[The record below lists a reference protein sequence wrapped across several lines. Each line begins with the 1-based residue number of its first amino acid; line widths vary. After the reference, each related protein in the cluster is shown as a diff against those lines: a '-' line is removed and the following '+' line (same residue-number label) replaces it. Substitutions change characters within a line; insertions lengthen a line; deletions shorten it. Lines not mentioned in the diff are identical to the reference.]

1 MVAKLAIH
9 VCPVPGCVTI
19 AAKAG
24 ACPTHPNKALTREV
38 YEHKPKLGAP
48 KPGDLSGNRKPPDF
62 GNLDGIFDGMG
73 DVLDGL
79 FGKARRSS

>member
-24 ACPTHPNKALTREV
+24 ACPTHPNKALVREV
-38 YEHKPKLGAP
+38 YEHKPKVGAP
-48 KPGDLSGNRKPPDF
+48 KPGDLGGKKPFDF
-62 GNLDGIFDGMG
+62 GNFDFDSMG

-79 FGKARRSS
+79 FGKAGRSS

>member
-1 MVAKLAIH
+1 VVAKLAIH

-24 ACPTHPNKALTREV
+24 ACPTHPNKALVREV

-48 KPGDLSGNRKPPDF
+48 KPGDLGGKKPFDF
-62 GNLDGIFDGMG
+62 AGLDGMG
-73 DVLDGL
+73 DILNNL
-79 FGKARRSS
+79 FGSARPS